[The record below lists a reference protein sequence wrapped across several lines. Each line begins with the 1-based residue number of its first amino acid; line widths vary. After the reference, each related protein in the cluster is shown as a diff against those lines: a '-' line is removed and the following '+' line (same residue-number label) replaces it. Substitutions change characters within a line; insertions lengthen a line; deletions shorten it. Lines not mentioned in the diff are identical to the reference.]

1 MPYYPLPTVYL
12 KKFLKKSKISL
23 AFILAITDNDRQGY
37 VSQNLRVNIMNEQD
51 GQKDKKMAKTKE
63 HKRAKYKPR
72 SPRYPCIGL
81 REAVK
86 NARALYEK
94 EGKAFVAKEI
104 AVKVWGYNRLH
115 GRSLTILAAMAQ
127 YGLIR
132 YQKGKV
138 GISEDAFI
146 IIEAPH
152 NSLERKKALERCA
165 KSPTIFD
172 ELYQSYTE
180 NLPSDDA
187 LIWSLKQRGFTDE
200 GAQTTVGCL
209 RDTNM
214 FVKEELGD
222 YTGGNEV
229 KEEIEEYKETP
240 PMQPTPSYSP
250 KNSDSTGSTPTSI
263 PLPSGNAT
271 LVIYGKLNSEDIT
284 FIEGFLKLYTPDKQD
299 EPKE

>member
-1 MPYYPLPTVYL
+1 M
-12 KKFLKKSKISL
+12 
-23 AFILAITDNDRQGY
+23 NRQG
-37 VSQNLRVNIMNEQD
+37 E
-51 GQKDKKMAKTKE
+51 QKDKKAADTKRR
-63 HKRAKYKPR
+63 KREKYKPR
-72 SPRYPCIGL
+72 SPRYPCISL
-81 REAVK
+81 RKSVK

-94 EGKAFVAKEI
+94 EGRAFVAKVM
-104 AVKVWGYNRLH
+104 AVRVWGYNKLH
-115 GRSLTILAAMAQ
+115 GRSLTVLAAMAQ

-132 YQKGKV
+132 YQGGNI
-138 GISEDAFI
+138 GITDDAFT
-146 IIEAPH
+146 IIEAPR
-152 NSLERKKALERCA
+152 NSLERKVALERCA
-165 KSPTIFD
+165 KLPTIFD
-172 ELYQSYTE
+172 ELYQSYAE
-180 NLPSDDA
+180 NLPSDET
-187 LIWSLKQRGFTDE
+187 LKWTLKQRGFTED

-229 KEEIEEYKETP
+229 KEEIEEYRETP